1 MKPLTKLW
9 NQITDSLIDLGDND
23 IFTKELYNKFDEI
36 FDLKDVHEFKNAAKA
51 DYYTADMYMTTSN
64 AMRRAFVEGYLLSQV
79 EQKQEN
85 IKTLLKCYS
94 MENKN
99 EGTL

>member
-9 NQITDSLIDLGDND
+9 NQITDSLIELGEND

-36 FDLKDVHEFKNAAKA
+36 FNLKDVDEFKNATKA
-51 DYYTADMYMTTSN
+51 DYYTADMYMSTSH
-64 AMRRAFVEGYLLSQV
+64 AMKRAFVEGYLLSQM
-79 EQKQEN
+79 EQRQEN
-85 IKTLLKCYS
+85 IKSLLKCCN

-99 EGTL
+99 G

>member
-9 NQITDSLIDLGDND
+9 NQITDSLIELGEND
-23 IFTKELYNKFDEI
+23 IFTKELYNKYDEI
-36 FDLKDVHEFKNAAKA
+36 FNLKDVDEFKNAAKA
-51 DYYTADMYMTTSN
+51 EYYTADMYMNTSH
-64 AMRRAFVEGYLLSQV
+64 AMKRAFVEGYLLSQM

-85 IKTLLKCYS
+85 IKALLKCYN

-99 EGTL
+99 G